1 MVIYLASVHRGA
13 TACESAI
20 TSIKFLIKRAPTL
33 KTQSS
38 TCAHRCDSFGSE
50 ALPENTFN

>member
-1 MVIYLASVHRGA
+1 MVIYLASVHHGTA
-13 TACESAI
+13 ACESI

-38 TCAHRCDSFGSE
+38 TCVHRCDSFSSE
-50 ALPENTFN
+50 ASPENTFN